1 MSSSTSTSSVGLWR
15 PYLVRYAILCVL
27 FAAVA
32 VGVQL
37 VVDPYDTGRF
47 ALFGDHG
54 VPPFGQRLTA
64 ASLARRHEV
73 QGATIGNS
81 TIQHL
86 DPVRL
91 TQITGVPFVS
101 LALAATGPIEQLAV
115 AHWLVRHHD
124 GKRGA
129 LLKAMVIDIDSR
141 WCRGDGTIE
150 LTNPFPFWLYGD
162 SRLTYAENLVGLGT
176 FGAVG
181 KKLKLML
188 HIGHTQALRPDGYRE
203 YDSDWPWNT
212 AADLRLGM
220 EHFHLL
226 GENFAGAAKLAAF
239 LPEVPPETVVILLFP
254 PRYYTALPAPGTL
267 DAEQTAACK
276 QTYRD
281 IAATRPRTV
290 VLDFLKDDPLVH
302 VDEYFLDR
310 AHYLRPITDKVED
323 AIAATIKTNG
333 GGLTAEGP
341 R

>member
-1 MSSSTSTSSVGLWR
+1 
-15 PYLVRYAILCVL
+15 VL
-27 FAAVA
+27 FAAVVA
-32 VGVQL
+32 FVQL
-37 VVDPYDTGRF
+37 TVDPYDTGHF

-64 ASLARRHEV
+64 ASLARGKDV

-86 DPVRL
+86 DPIRL
-91 TQITGVPFVS
+91 REITGLPFIS

-129 LLKAMVIDIDSR
+129 LLRAMVIGIDTR

-162 SRLTYAENLVGLGT
+162 SRLTYASNLVGLGA

-188 HIGHTQALRPDGYRE
+188 RLGHTQALRRDGYRE

-220 EHFHLL
+220 DHFQLR
-226 GENFAGAAKLAAF
+226 GENFAGAARLAAV
-239 LPEVPPETVVILLFP
+239 LPEVPVETVVILLFP
-254 PRYYTALPAPGTL
+254 PRYYTALPAPGTV
-267 DAEQTAACK
+267 DADETAACK
-276 QTYRD
+276 KAYRD
-281 IAATRPRTV
+281 VAATRPRTV
-290 VLDFLKDDPLVH
+290 VLDFLKDDPLMH
-302 VDEYFLDR
+302 IDEYFLDR

-323 AIAATIKTNG
+323 ALAETIKATAG
-333 GGLTAEGP
+333 SLTAEDK

>member
-1 MSSSTSTSSVGLWR
+1 
-15 PYLVRYAILCVL
+15 VL
-27 FAAVA
+27 FAAIA
-32 VGVQL
+32 VLVQL
-37 VVDPYDTGRF
+37 TVDPYDTGRF

-64 ASLARRHEV
+64 ASLARRQDV
-73 QGATIGNS
+73 QGATLGNS

-91 TQITGVPFVS
+91 GELTGFPFVS

-115 AHWLVRHHD
+115 ARWLIRHHD

-129 LLKAMVIDIDSR
+129 VLRALVIDIDTR

-150 LTNPFPFWLYGD
+150 LTNPFPFWLYSG
-162 SRLTYAENLVGLGT
+162 SRLTYATNLVGFGT

-188 HIGHTQALRPDGYRE
+188 HLGHTQALRPDGYRE

-212 AADLRLGM
+212 AIDLRKGM
-220 EHFHLL
+220 EDFHLF
-226 GENFAGAAKLAAF
+226 GENFAGAARLSAF
-239 LPEVPPETVVILLFP
+239 LPELPPETVVILFFP
-254 PRYYTALPAPGTL
+254 PRYYAAIPAPDTI
-267 DAEQTAACK
+267 DTEQNAACK
-276 QTYRD
+276 NTYRD

-290 VLDFLKDDPLVH
+290 VLDFLKDDPLLH
-302 VDEYFLDR
+302 VDKYFLDR

-323 AIAATIKTNG
+323 AIAATIKTTT
-333 GGLTAEGP
+333 GGLTAED
-341 R
+341 RR